1 MSKQFTVDA
10 RTIIHLGR
18 ESIKDHTTALLE
30 LVKNSYDADANVVE
44 IEIYKRTSQDT
55 IRIAD
60 DGDGMTEKDIDDN
73 WLRIGFSNKRADKE
87 SSSKHRRKTGEKGIG
102 RLSADR
108 LGETLEIRT
117 KSATEDAYGL
127 KVNWELFN
135 QDDQELSKVPIE
147 EIEKPVPIKLPE
159 LNKRDTGTELIIE
172 KLRANWTSENIQN
185 LYNELTILTP
195 PFKEVEDFEIHLK
208 NDIAP
213 EFNGKVE
220 PTTVLTPE
228 VEIEIDYDGESFD
241 LLYTIKDRFHPKKEP
256 DVELMSW
263 QALMQKVIDPFN
275 YPFSDKLLCGPV
287 KVKLLLYPRTKA
299 LAEGTKFTLAE
310 LREYIDKNVG
320 VKIYRD
326 NISVKPYGFL
336 NVQYGG
342 DWLGLAERHSR
353 NPAGVDRP
361 EYRVLAN
368 QLVGAVFIG
377 RDENPNLTDSASREG
392 LVENEAFYD
401 LRALTLGALALLENR
416 RYQIYQDRKSKK
428 DIKPTP
434 TEAVEIFK
442 GKIETIKDEVKFLK
456 DVTAMKQAD
465 PMELQQKLEHIEE
478 FIKDSEQTS
487 ISFEEL
493 LNHNRVLAGLATLGI
508 SAAVFGHETQGAI
521 TEFNAAAVLAKEYL
535 EVSPEDI
542 EIAIDEL
549 TKAIKYGNQ
558 VSSWGAFALSRVQ
571 KDKRKKEERAIT
583 DIVSS
588 ILSELETVFSAVHI
602 TIDKNLA
609 AVKAKVYP
617 MDVESIV
624 INMLT
629 NAYTACLQNSSN
641 RTIAVTLDYEERD
654 GKKGFFIIM
663 ANSGPPLETNLIE
676 WIWEPLNTLKKD
688 AEGKESGT
696 GLGLTIVKSIVE
708 ALKGQ
713 KEVYNDDVL
722 KGAAFKVWLPV
733 K

>member
-44 IEIYKRTSQDT
+44 IEIYKKTTQDI
-55 IRIAD
+55 IRVAD
-60 DGDGMTEKDIDDN
+60 DGDGMTETEIDDH
-73 WLRIGFSNKRADKE
+73 WLRIGFSNKRSEKE
-87 SSSKHRRKTGEKGIG
+87 SSNKHRRKTGEKGIG

-108 LGETLEIRT
+108 LGEILEIRT
-117 KSATEDAYGL
+117 KSSTEDTYGL
-127 KVNWELFN
+127 TVNWELFN
-135 QDDQELSKVPIE
+135 RDDQELSKVPIE
-147 EIEKPVPIKLPE
+147 EIEKPVTIILPDQK
-159 LNKRDTGTELIIE
+159 KRDTGTELLI
-172 KLRANWTSENIQN
+172 KSLRANWTPENIQN
-185 LYNELTILTP
+185 LYNELSILTP
-195 PFKEVEDFEIHLK
+195 PFKEVEDFEIYLT
-208 NDIAP
+208 NDVAF

-220 PTTVLTPE
+220 PTNTLTPE
-228 VEIEIDYDGESFD
+228 VEIELDYDGESYD
-241 LLYTIKDRFHPKKEP
+241 LLYTIKDRFTVKSEP
-256 DVELMSW
+256 EVEIISW
-263 QALMQKVIDPFN
+263 QSLMQKVIDPFS
-275 YPFSDKLLCGPV
+275 YSFSDSLKSGPV

-299 LAEGTKFTLAE
+299 LAEGTNFTLGE
-310 LREYIDKNVG
+310 LKEYIDKNVG

-361 EYRVLAN
+361 EYRVVAN
-368 QLVGAVFIG
+368 QLVGAIFIG
-377 RDENPNLTDSASREG
+377 RDKNPHLTDSASREG

-416 RYQIYQDRKSKK
+416 RYQIYQERKNNK
-428 DIKPTP
+428 DIQPTP
-434 TEAVEIFK
+434 TETVGKFK
-442 GKIETIKDEVKFLK
+442 DKIESIREQVKSLKNVTPINKEESQDFQQTI
-456 DVTAMKQAD
+456 
-465 PMELQQKLEHIEE
+465 EHIEE
-478 FIKDSEQTS
+478 FIKDSELTS
-487 ISFEEL
+487 LSFEEL

-521 TEFNAAAVLAKEYL
+521 TEFNAAAILAKEYL

-542 EIAIDEL
+542 IIAIDEL
-549 TKAIKYGNQ
+549 NKAISYGSQ
-558 VSSWGAFALSRVQ
+558 VAAWGAFALSRVQ
-571 KDKRKKEERAIT
+571 KDKRRKEDRNIK
-583 DIVSS
+583 DIIIS
-588 ILSELETVFSAVHI
+588 ILSELDAVFSAVHI
-602 TIDKNLA
+602 TIEKNLSS
-609 AVKAKVYP
+609 VKAKVYP
-617 MDVESIV
+617 MDIESIF
-624 INMLT
+624 INLLT
-629 NAYTACLQNSSN
+629 NAYTACLQHSSN
-641 RTIAVTLDYEERD
+641 RTISVTLDYEEYE
-654 GKKGFFIIM
+654 GKKGFYVIL
-663 ANSGPPLETNLIE
+663 ANSGPPLETKLIE

-713 KEVYNDDVL
+713 QKVYNDEAL
-722 KGAAFKVWLPV
+722 KGAAFKIWLPI